1 MQMSIRPY
9 LTAGTV
15 AVVGAATIAFV
26 PPPPVNVLSG
36 PDISLQTTAAQV
48 ALTADGAPWA
58 DILAALTPIVTNL
71 LPSVSDYLSTSVTDF
86 ISGLISNGAA
96 LVPAL
101 TGLLPTSFIDEVSA
115 EVFAGV
121 GPLVLGAAQ
130 DVLGYLGTT
139 AAGLVIGPNSIPVV
153 IVGAVSTIPGALLG
167 AVEAL
172 FSGRLAEAFGAITT
186 ALSAPAR
193 AVETLLAEVSQSFQ
207 NFVVTEAADLLGQ
220 IPELILSAVE
230 TAIGRN
236 VQVLT
241 TAVADLLGV
250 LLPGLTLPTPAAVPA
265 KRVAAAAAIARPVAP
280 VAAVMSVGQGARVG
294 EVASAGEVSSV
305 GEAPE
310 GAPEAPS
317 ATEASDGSLDAP
329 ETSTTVAPRSRQAS
343 SSRTPAG
350 LTANSVDQSNNSGPR
365 SRGALRHADKSAPAA
380 GDSDAGG
387 VRRAK

>member
-71 LPSVSDYLSTSVTDF
+71 LPSVSDYLSASVTDF

-96 LVPAL
+96 LVAAL
-101 TGLLPTSFIDEVSA
+101 SGLLPTSFVNEVSS

-139 AAGLVIGPNSIPVV
+139 AAGLVIGPNSIPAV

-172 FSGRLAEAFGAITT
+172 FSVRLAEAFGAVTT

-230 TAIGRN
+230 TAISRN

-265 KRVAAAAAIARPVAP
+265 KRVAAAAAIARPVAT
-280 VAAVMSVGQGARVG
+280 VAP
-294 EVASAGEVSSV
+294 VSSV
-305 GEAPE
+305 GQEASVGEAAE

-317 ATEASDGSLDAP
+317 ATEASDGSPDAP
-329 ETSTTVAPRSRQAS
+329 QTSTTVAPRSRQAS

-380 GDSDAGG
+380 EDSDAGG
-387 VRRAK
+387 IRRAK